1 MSKATIALA
10 AASACVLASAPA
22 WASLSISTK
31 PTKNMSCSAGLCAAT
46 SKIAVL
52 NVTDLENLLA
62 ASDVT
67 VNAGTSAGTIQVVAP
82 FAWSSSHQLTLNADA
97 DVDVDAAISV
107 QGTSGLTVAYNTSSG
122 ALRFS
127 AGGKVDFWDTA
138 SSVSVNGI
146 SYVLVNDLATLA
158 SDVNADPLGAYAL
171 AKDYDAGPDG
181 TYEDSIS
188 NVGFDGSLE
197 GLGHTVSNLSIQ
209 GGAVTAVGMF
219 ALAGGNVVATIRDMT
234 LANVGVH
241 ATGGSDVG
249 ALVGNGLVD
258 VFGVSSSGTID
269 CGASAKCGG
278 LIGVS
283 LSNSEVEES
292 ASSASV
298 TAGVRSEAGG
308 LVGFSEGD
316 IRFSQASGTVFA
328 MRKSDIGGLA
338 GVGEGAFE
346 SFASGNV
353 SSNGAANV
361 GALFGSVAP
370 SSGILDCYATG
381 AAQGG
386 ALSRVGGL
394 VGNDNEGSFRDTYSA
409 GAVSLSG
416 QRPAKT
422 RIGGAVGKF
431 LHGGFLDSVYWDT
444 DTSGQSAA
452 CGTKCTGFTGISDA
466 ALKSGLP
473 SGFEPTIWAQSPSI
487 NNGYPYL
494 ISNPP
499 L

>member
-22 WASLSISTK
+22 WASLSISAK
-31 PTKNMSCSAGLCAAT
+31 PTKNVSCSAGVCTAT

-67 VNAGTSAGTIQVVAP
+67 VNAGSSAGTIQVVAP
-82 FAWSSSHQLTLNADA
+82 FAWSSSRHLALNADA

-107 QGTSGLTVAYNTSSG
+107 QGTSGLTVAYNTTSG

-138 SSVSVNGI
+138 SSVSVNGT

-188 NVGFDGSLE
+188 NVGFGGALE
-197 GLGHTVSNLSIQ
+197 GLGHTVSNLSIH
-209 GGAVTAVGMF
+209 GGAVIAVGMF
-219 ALAGGNVVATIRDMT
+219 ALAGGNTVATIRDMT

-249 ALVGNGLVD
+249 ALVGNGFVD

-283 LSNSEVEES
+283 EGGSEVEES

-308 LVGFSEGD
+308 LIGFSQGD
-316 IRFSQASGTVFA
+316 LRFSQASGTVFA

-338 GVGEGAFE
+338 GVGQSAFE
-346 SFASGNV
+346 SFASGNA
-353 SSNGAANV
+353 SSNGAVNV
-361 GALFGSVAP
+361 GGLFGSVTP
-370 SSGILDCYATG
+370 SSVILDCYATG

-394 VGNDNEGSFRDTYSA
+394 IGNDNEGSFRDTYSA

-416 QRPAKT
+416 QAPAKT

-431 LHGGFLDSVYWDT
+431 LHGGVLDSVYWDI
-444 DTSGQSAA
+444 DTSGQSAP
-452 CGTKCTGFTGISDA
+452 CGTKCAGFTGISDA

-473 SGFEPTIWAQSPSI
+473 GGLDPSIWAQSPSI

-494 ISNPP
+494 IANPP
-499 L
+499 R